1 MIAAKRA
8 VSEAEK
14 MAKARD
20 TSATT
25 SGSLAGATKTPG
37 GVAGDKGR
45 GSEGAELKEKE
56 KKGSSSEGG
65 EGGGGEEEEEEEE
78 EEWEQVGPKN
88 KSTITRQV
96 CVCVC
101 VCTCI
106 CACILDSYFLQDVM
120 YTFEL
125 VA

>member
-8 VSEAEK
+8 VSEGEK

-20 TSATT
+20 NSATT
-25 SGSLAGATKTPG
+25 GGSLSGATKTPG

-45 GSEGAELKEKE
+45 GSEGEELKEKE
-56 KKGSSSEGG
+56 KGSSSEGG
-65 EGGGGEEEEEEEE
+65 EGGEGGGGEEEEE

-96 CVCVC
+96 CVYVH
-101 VCTCI
+101 VHMHAFSIRTFFKTTCTH
-106 CACILDSYFLQDVM
+106 LS
-120 YTFEL
+120 
-125 VA
+125 

>member
-14 MAKARD
+14 AAKVKD
-20 TSATT
+20 SPATT
-25 SGSLAGATKTPG
+25 GGSLAGATKIPG

-45 GSEGAELKEKE
+45 GSEGEELKEKE

-65 EGGGGEEEEEEEE
+65 DGGEDGGGEEEEEEEE

-96 CVCVC
+96 CVCT
-101 VCTCI
+101 CT
-106 CACILDSYFLQDVM
+106 CILDSYFSSR
-120 YTFEL
+120 
-125 VA
+125 

>member
-8 VSEAEK
+8 VSEGEK
-14 MAKARD
+14 AAKAKD
-20 TSATT
+20 SSATT
-25 SGSLAGATKTPG
+25 GGNSSGTKTPG

-45 GSEGAELKEKE
+45 GSEGEEFKEKE
-56 KKGSSSEGG
+56 KGSSSEGG
-65 EGGGGEEEEEEEE
+65 EGGEGGGGEEEEE

-96 CVCVC
+96 CVCI
-101 VCTCI
+101 CTY
-106 CACILDSYFLQDVM
+106 ACILDSYFLQDDM

-125 VA
+125 VTIGWAE